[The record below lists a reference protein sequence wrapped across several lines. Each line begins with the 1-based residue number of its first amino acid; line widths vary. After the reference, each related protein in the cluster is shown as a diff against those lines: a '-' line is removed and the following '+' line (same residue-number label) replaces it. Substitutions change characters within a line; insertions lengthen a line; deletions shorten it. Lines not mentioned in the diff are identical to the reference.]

1 MIVPEFVNFQQWLG
15 WYVII
20 VTALA
25 ILKTKGN

>member
-1 MIVPEFVNFQQWLG
+1 MNIPEFVNFQQWLG

-25 ILKTKGN
+25 IIKKGNN